1 MIDSEST
8 IETVEKK
15 SNAIK
20 RSEKNFRNVK
30 EAIRGLY
37 EILSLT
43 FDENESNIYF
53 EMGQDNLTGLYQN
66 LLEIFL
72 NDKGLEEFARKVRN
86 SEIELDVTLR
96 EF

>member
-8 IETVEKK
+8 IETVEK
-15 SNAIK
+15 NEAIK
-20 RSEKNFRNVK
+20 RSEKNFKNVK
-30 EAIRGLY
+30 DAIRGLY
-37 EILSLT
+37 EILSLN
-43 FDENESNIYF
+43 FSENESNIYF
-53 EMGQDNLTGLYQN
+53 EMGQENLTGLYQN

-72 NDKGLEEFARKVRN
+72 NDKGLEEFAKKVRN